1 RRQSSEA
8 LKLKRRQAKE
18 GVEPCK
24 IMDCPE
30 KGRLGRA
37 RVYGLSGYECLEVL
51 MHYVGLLAGVS
62 DTGI

>member
-1 RRQSSEA
+1 SSEA

-37 RVYGLSGYECLEVL
+37 RVYGLSRIGGKGVLRELICLLVAGY
-51 MHYVGLLAGVS
+51 AG
-62 DTGI
+62 